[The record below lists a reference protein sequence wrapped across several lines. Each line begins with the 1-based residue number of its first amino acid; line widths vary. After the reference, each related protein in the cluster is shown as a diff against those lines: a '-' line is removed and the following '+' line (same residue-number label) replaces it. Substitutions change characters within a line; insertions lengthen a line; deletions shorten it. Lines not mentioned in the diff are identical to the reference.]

1 MAQQIGVYA
10 LLAVAIIF
18 LSFKLFKSKKKDK
31 CDKDCNCG

>member
-10 LLAVAIIF
+10 LLALAIIF
-18 LSFKLFKSKKKDK
+18 LGFKFLKPKKKNN

>member
-18 LSFKLFKSKKKDK
+18 LGFKLFKPKKEN
-31 CDKDCNCG
+31 CDKDCNCK

>member
-10 LLAVAIIF
+10 LLAAAIIF
-18 LSFKLFKSKKKDK
+18 LSFKFLKPKKKDK